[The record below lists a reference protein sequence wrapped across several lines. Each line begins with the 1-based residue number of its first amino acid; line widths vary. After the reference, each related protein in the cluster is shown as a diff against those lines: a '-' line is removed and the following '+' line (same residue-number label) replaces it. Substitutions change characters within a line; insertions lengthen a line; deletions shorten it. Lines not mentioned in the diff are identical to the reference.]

1 MNNVLEIEEYK
12 PDLMADWIAALNEM
26 DNPNLDGRANYGTYP
41 TLGGCLAAAKSALG
55 KHNLALV
62 QMVCASGDNQSD
74 RLITRFIHVSGSFIQ
89 DEGVPLYC
97 ADKNNPQRM
106 GSAISYARRYGLLA
120 MIGCVGDDKSDDDA
134 IIATA
139 FEKLPSEQQ
148 TPEQKKVH
156 EKLEPQPVTK
166 VADEIP
172 LDESEASEDYTAWVA
187 DAIAGFAKHKDM
199 SQHDGWATVNKPTTE
214 ALKAFPDLRQEVLQA
229 WLTRKG
235 ELTNGK

>member
-1 MNNVLEIEEYK
+1 MNNVLEIEAYK

-41 TLGGCLAAAKSALG
+41 TLGGCLAAAKLALG
-55 KHNLALV
+55 KHNLAIM
-62 QMVCASGDNQSD
+62 QMVCAADDGQPD
-74 RLITRFIHVSGSFIQ
+74 RLVTRVVHSSGSFIE
-89 DEGVPLYC
+89 DGGVPLYC
-97 ADKNNPQRM
+97 ENKNNPQKM
-106 GSAISYARRYGLLA
+106 GSAITYARRYGLLA
-120 MIGCVGDDKSDDDA
+120 MIGCVGDDDDDA
-134 IIATA
+134 QAATPQR
-139 FEKLPSEQQ
+139 ELPK
-148 TPEQKKVH
+148 PK
-156 EKLEPQPVTK
+156 PQPVAK

-214 ALKAFPDLRQEVLQA
+214 ALKAVPELRQEVLQA

>member
-1 MNNVLEIEEYK
+1 MNNVLEIEAYK

-26 DNPNLDGRANYGTYP
+26 DNPGLDGKANYGTYP
-41 TLGGCLAAAKSALG
+41 TLGGCLAAAKLALG
-55 KHNLALV
+55 KHNLAIM
-62 QMVCASGDNQSD
+62 QMVCAADDGQPD
-74 RLITRFIHVSGSFIQ
+74 RLVTRVVHSSGSFIE
-89 DEGVPLYC
+89 DGGVPLYC
-97 ADKNNPQRM
+97 ENKNNPQKM
-106 GSAISYARRYGLLA
+106 GSAITYARRYGLLA
-120 MIGCVGDDKSDDDA
+120 MIGCVGDDDDDA
-134 IIATA
+134 QAATPQR
-139 FEKLPSEQQ
+139 ELPK
-148 TPEQKKVH
+148 PK
-156 EKLEPQPVTK
+156 PQPVAK

-214 ALKAFPDLRQEVLQA
+214 ALKAFPELRQEVLQA

>member
-1 MNNVLEIEEYK
+1 MNNVLEIEAYK

-26 DNPNLDGRANYGTYP
+26 DNPGLDGKANYGTYP
-41 TLGGCLAAAKSALG
+41 TLGGCLAAAKLALG
-55 KHNLALV
+55 KHNLAIM
-62 QMVCASGDNQSD
+62 QMVCAADDGQPD
-74 RLITRFIHVSGSFIQ
+74 RLVTRVVHSSGSFIE
-89 DEGVPLYC
+89 DGGVPLYC
-97 ADKNNPQRM
+97 ENKNNPQKM
-106 GSAISYARRYGLLA
+106 GSAITYARRYGLLA
-120 MIGCVGDDKSDDDA
+120 MIGCVGDDDDDA
-134 IIATA
+134 QAATPQR
-139 FEKLPSEQQ
+139 ELPK
-148 TPEQKKVH
+148 PK
-156 EKLEPQPVTK
+156 PQPVAK

-214 ALKAFPDLRQEVLQA
+214 ALKAVPELRQEVLQA